1 MELKSLAF
9 NFLFLTGPALS
20 EELTDAI
27 SFAQMRGSQTRMTT
41 SHQTISTDSLQPE
54 GRTFPPSPEIIKR
67 AHLNAAQFNVM
78 YQRSLREPEAF
89 WLEQAA
95 TLDWFKKPTVAG
107 KYTWNS
113 DARKIQHTWF
123 EDGQLNLS
131 VNCLD
136 RHLKSKIRDKI
147 AIVWQGEPEEEVKQ
161 LTYAEL
167 HHEVC
172 KFANGLKSLGVK
184 KGDRVAIYMPMVP
197 EAAVAMLA
205 CTRVGAIHSIVFGG
219 FSADS
224 LSDRIND
231 STCKLLITANV
242 SRRGGKSIPLK
253 AIADEALKKTASIEK
268 VVVVKRNE
276 EPCSIVAGRDIWYH
290 DLMAKAK
297 AGCPAEPMNAE
308 DFLFILYTSGSTGKP
323 KGVVH
328 STAGYLLWCAL
339 THKYVF
345 DIHDDDVYFCT
356 ADIGWVTGHSYV
368 VYGPLCNGGTTL
380 MFEGIPTWPD
390 AGRFWRIVEKFKVTS
405 FYTAP
410 TAIRSLI
417 RLGDEWPGKHDLSS
431 LRVLG
436 TVGEPINPE
445 AWLWYH
451 RVIGRGRCPI
461 VDTWWQTETGGHLIT
476 PLPGVNTLKPG
487 SAGRAFFGVE
497 PVVLRDDGTECAPN
511 EGGKLCI
518 KKPWPG
524 IMRTTWGDH
533 DRFVNTYFSTF
544 KNMYFT
550 GDGCRV
556 DVDGDY
562 WLLGRVDDVV
572 NVSGHRIGTAEV
584 ESALVSHP
592 KVAEAAVAPMPHD
605 IKGQALYAFVT
616 LKDGVFESEELKKEL
631 AAHVRKEIG
640 AIAVPDKIQFA
651 PGLPKTRS
659 GKIMRRI
666 LRKIAESQTDQIGD
680 TTTLADP
687 GVVEALVKGKQ

>member
-1 MELKSLAF
+1 MSDK
-9 NFLFLTGPALS
+9 
-20 EELTDAI
+20 I
-27 SFAQMRGSQTRMTT
+27 
-41 SHQTISTDSLQPE
+41 ISTESLSHE
-54 GRTFPPSPEIIKR
+54 SRTFPPTVEVKKR
-67 AHLNAAQFNVM
+67 ALLNAEEFNAL
-78 YQRSLREPEAF
+78 YERSLSEPDKF
-89 WLEQAA
+89 WLEQANA
-95 TLDWFKKPTVAG
+95 LEWFKKPGVAR
-107 KYTWNS
+107 KFTW
-113 DARKIQHTWF
+113 DTAARKIEHTFF
-123 EDGQLNLS
+123 EDGQLNLT

-136 RHLKSKIRDKI
+136 RHVKSGLRDKV
-147 AIVWQGEPEEEVKQ
+147 AIIWQGDAEDEVKKI
-161 LTYAEL
+161 TYAEL
-167 HHEVC
+167 HRDVC
-172 KFANGLKSLGVK
+172 KFANVLKSLEVK
-184 KGDRVAIYMPMVP
+184 KGDRVAIYMPMIP

-205 CTRVGAIHSIVFGG
+205 CARIGAIHSVVFGG

-231 STCKLLITANV
+231 SSCKLLITANA
-242 SRRGGKSIPLK
+242 SQRGGKAIPLK
-253 AIADEALKKTASIEK
+253 DIADAALKKTSSIEH
-268 VVVVKRNE
+268 VVLVKRNDT
-276 EPCSIVAGRDIWYH
+276 PCNVVTGRDNWYD
-290 DLMAKAK
+290 DLMANAD
-297 AGCPAEPMNAE
+297 ADCPPERMNAE

-328 STAGYLLWCAL
+328 STAGYLLWSAL

-368 VYGPLCNGGTTL
+368 VYGPLCNGGTSL

-390 AGRFWRIVEKFKVTS
+390 AGRFWRIVEKFRVTA

-417 RLGDEWPGKHDLSS
+417 RLGNEWPEKHDLSS

-445 AWLWYH
+445 AWMWYYN
-451 RVIGRGRCPI
+451 VIGKGVCPI
-461 VDTWWQTETGGHLIT
+461 SDTWWQTETGGHLIT

-487 SAGRAFFGVE
+487 SASKPFFGVE
-497 PVVLRDDGTECAPN
+497 PVVLRDDASECEPN

-518 KKPWPG
+518 RKPWPG

-533 DRFVNTYFSTF
+533 ERFINTYFSTYQ
-544 KNMYFT
+544 NMYFT

-556 DVDGDY
+556 DTDGDY
-562 WLLGRVDDVV
+562 WLMGRVDDVV

-584 ESALVSHP
+584 ESALVSHA
-592 KVAEAAVAPMPHD
+592 KVAEAAVAPMPHE

-616 LKDGVFESEELKKEL
+616 LKDGFADSEELKKEL
-631 AAHVRKEIG
+631 AQHVRKEIG

-659 GKIMRRI
+659 GKIMRRV
-666 LRKIAESQTDQIGD
+666 LRKIAENQTDQIGD
-680 TTTLADP
+680 VSTLADP
-687 GVVEALVKGKQ
+687 QVVAALVLGKQ